1 MLAGSPVLSCPG
13 HTGTADKYI
22 SVLSYLFLLFL
33 SASIR
38 TENKYVRLWLYSC
51 MSVLCC
57 LYNYILSN
65 TATQDVCTPHQVF
78 PNISLAKTVKH
89 VGSLTG

>member
-51 MSVLCC
+51 LSVFCK
-57 LYNYILSN
+57 YNYSLSS
-65 TATQDVCTPHQVF
+65 TTGPTQHLCTGNQVF
-78 PNISLAKTVKH
+78 PN
-89 VGSLTG
+89 